1 MNKKT
6 WIFGI
11 LLALFITPAVP
22 AAGDA
27 AAGKAKSAK
36 CATCHGASGIAPGSN
51 PNLAGQKEAYL
62 AKAMKDY
69 RDGRRKDPMMSM
81 MMKGLSDSD
90 IADLAAYFAAQKP

>member
-1 MNKKT
+1 MNKKKT
-6 WIFGI
+6 WIFSV
-11 LLALFITPAVP
+11 LLAAAFAPA
-22 AAGDA
+22 ALAGDA

-36 CATCHGASGIAPGSN
+36 CATCHGATGIAPGSN

-69 RDGRRKDPMMSM
+69 RDGRRKDPMMGM
-81 MMKGLSDSD
+81 MMTGLSDGD